1 MLIRK
6 CIALLICF
14 LMQGCIS
21 TQVSEGALSEYKD
34 KHVREF
40 LSDQIMYNIHN
51 KNYNYITRTGGSKKY
66 FLYTPALFVDKQVAA
81 PSVNVRNLCT
91 ISGGREEVKRFNP
104 DTFIESGYKVDKAF
118 RDMGLYAYF
127 RAYEAFRDSYLDF
140 EKQKI
145 AYRLQTEKLD
155 EYIDKDYFFDDFSC
169 VVNGKT
175 IWSLSIEPVAI
186 DKDSSDIEQI
196 WILMTVNS

>member
-66 FLYTPALFVDKQVAA
+66 FLYTPA
-81 PSVNVRNLCT
+81 
-91 ISGGREEVKRFNP
+91 
-104 DTFIESGYKVDKAF
+104 
-118 RDMGLYAYF
+118 
-127 RAYEAFRDSYLDF
+127 
-140 EKQKI
+140 
-145 AYRLQTEKLD
+145 
-155 EYIDKDYFFDDFSC
+155 
-169 VVNGKT
+169 
-175 IWSLSIEPVAI
+175 
-186 DKDSSDIEQI
+186 
-196 WILMTVNS
+196 